1 MISVRN
7 YNKTKENR
15 RYGAHTMCVEL
26 PHIQVWFSY
35 ETPIAFATRDGFL
48 HIRKNEWGPTT
59 GQQMR
64 TIRSEFQ
71 NFTNIIEGIDKAAF
85 EDLLEMRLLETATK
99 KTVIPGDFSGRI
111 LTKLRHAK
119 SKCKMAQTAFQWE
132 TAKVLSSEAEEY
144 LNEVIEQLNKIRYK
158 LKKRGAD
165 PRETAKRG
173 IIL

>member
-48 HIRKNEWGPTT
+48 HVRKNEWGPTT

-64 TIRSEFQ
+64 TIRSSFQ
-71 NFTNIIEGIDKAAF
+71 NYANIFEDIEKAEF
-85 EDLLEMRLLETATK
+85 EDLLEMRLLETPTK
-99 KTVIPGDFSGRI
+99 KSVIPSDFSGRI
-111 LTKLRHAK
+111 LTKLRHARTK
-119 SKCKMAQTAFQWE
+119 VKMAQTAFQWE
-132 TAKVLSSEAEEY
+132 TAKKVAAEAEEY

-158 LKKRGAD
+158 LKKRSAD